1 MARPTFQ
8 QVQGDQKVPL
18 HLNLR
23 QKQWE
28 RLDDLS
34 AQNGKTKAELVRSA
48 IDKMLASE
56 SLKDVQ

>member
-1 MARPTFQ
+1 M
-8 QVQGDQKVPL
+8 PL